1 MVFTSSIY
9 RASQRT
15 LFCASKYILHLT
27 KSYPVD
33 RGFVIESKII
43 VINSR
48 VSNHHSYLSNSV
60 KTIFIPVNIISIV
73 QQRWLVQMKI
83 RYTPLNLVI
92 TRHIE

>member
-73 QQRWLVQMKI
+73 QRWLVQMKI
-83 RYTPLNLVI
+83 RYTLLNLVI

>member
-1 MVFTSSIY
+1 MVFTSNIY

-73 QQRWLVQMKI
+73 QRWLVQMKN
-83 RYTPLNLVI
+83 RYTLLNLVI

>member
-48 VSNHHSYLSNSV
+48 VSNHHNYLSNSV

-73 QQRWLVQMKI
+73 QRWLVQMKI
-83 RYTPLNLVI
+83 RYTLLNLVI